1 MAWSCHI
8 LELNVAS
15 SVWNAQTLT
24 CARNAHTY
32 ALHIAC
38 NVLLS
43 STQAEVA
50 SRDAKI
56 RQLEERCEQLV
67 PQVSPALDIVLWTC
81 AHCKY
86 VYMYCVHTMGIKM
99 CDP

>member
-56 RQLEERCEQLV
+56 RQLEERCELLEA
-67 PQVSPALDIVLWTC
+67 QVSPAFVV
-81 AHCKY
+81 A
-86 VYMYCVHTMGIKM
+86 VGYM
-99 CDP
+99 